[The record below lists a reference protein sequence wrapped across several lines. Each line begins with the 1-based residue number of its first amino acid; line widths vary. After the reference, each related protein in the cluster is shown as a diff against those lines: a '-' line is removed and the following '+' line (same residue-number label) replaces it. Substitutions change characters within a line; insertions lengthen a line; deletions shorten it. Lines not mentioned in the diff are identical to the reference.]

1 MRYASVTKYKKAIQT
16 MRMKFKTAAELLV
29 RLEELGYN
37 IEGLILEGEDASAMD
52 SEVSNYHCYCYSYNA
67 SAP

>member
-1 MRYASVTKYKKAIQT
+1 MK
-16 MRMKFKTAAELLV
+16 MKFKTAAELLE
-29 RLEELGYN
+29 RLEELGYD
-37 IEGLILEGEDASAMD
+37 IEGLILEGEDASVMD